1 MATAPSGPDRGP
13 DRGLGDQGLGAPREV
28 QLANGLR
35 LLLVPQPAVHRAVAA
50 LFLRVGSR
58 FESARDN
65 GLSHFLEHMV
75 FRGTASLPS
84 AHDQALAFE
93 RLGGTLYAATHVD
106 HGVMSV
112 SVPPANLEASL
123 ALLGEVTVS
132 PRFTDV
138 EIERGIVREEILE
151 DVDDDGRQ
159 IDADNLVR
167 ALMYDDHPLG
177 FTITGAAAGLD
188 GFDEPRLRAHHQRH
202 YTPENA
208 VLCLAGRLGEGGP
221 DAVAARW
228 GRAAERCF
236 GAMPRAER
244 VVAAAPPNSQ
254 REARVAI
261 VDNQGSQTDL
271 RLAFRAVGEHDPRE
285 AAVEMLLRVLDD
297 GMSTR
302 LYERVCDRRGLC
314 YDVSAMYEAY
324 EDDGVVDVA
333 AGVAHDRAHLV
344 VAEVFDLL
352 RELRDEGP
360 REDEL
365 QKARD
370 RHLWS
375 TESMQDD
382 AESMAGFH
390 GLAALAGTTQTPE
403 QRHQQLCA
411 VTASD
416 VRDAA
421 RHVFQPSRLSV
432 VAVGM
437 LRGSQRAKLKKL
449 VRDFQ

>member
-1 MATAPSGPDRGP
+1 VGTAPRSVVGGVSGGSSPASDP
-13 DRGLGDQGLGAPREV
+13 HEV
-28 QLANGLR
+28 VLASGLR
-35 LLLVPQPAVHRAVAA
+35 LLLVPQPSVHRAVAA

-75 FRGTASLPS
+75 FRGTSSLPS

-123 ALLGEVTVS
+123 ALLGEVTVA

-177 FTITGAAAGLD
+177 FTITGEAAGLD
-188 GFDEPRLRAHHQRH
+188 GFDEARLRAHHRRH
-202 YTPENA
+202 YTADNA
-208 VLCLAGRLGEGGP
+208 VLCLAGRLGDGPP
-221 DAVAARW
+221 DAVVARW
-228 GRAAERCF
+228 REAAERCF
-236 GAMPRAER
+236 GAMPRGQR
-244 VVAAAPPNSQ
+244 IAALPPPNGQ
-254 REARVAI
+254 REARVSV

-271 RLAFRAVGEHDPRE
+271 RLAFRAVGELDRRE
-285 AAVEMLLRVLDD
+285 AAVDMLLRVLDD

-302 LYERVCDRRGLC
+302 LYERVCDRKGLC

-344 VAEVFDLL
+344 VAEVLDLL
-352 RELRDEGP
+352 RELRDQGP

-365 QKARD
+365 AKARD

-375 TESMQDD
+375 TESMLDD

-390 GLAALAGTTQTPE
+390 GLAALAGTTRTPAA
-403 QRHQQLCA
+403 RHQELCA
-411 VTASD
+411 VTAAD

-421 RHVFQPSRLSV
+421 RHVFQAKHLSV
-432 VAVGM
+432 VAVGL
-437 LRGSQRAKLKKL
+437 LRSAQRSKLKKL
-449 VRDFQ
+449 VREFE